1 MVSNSLNMDLQELL
15 KLLQRIKREHGKSP
29 EFEDWRK
36 QVPKNWPI

>member
-15 KLLQRIKREHGKSP
+15 KSLQRIKRAHGKSP
-29 EFEDWRK
+29 EFQDWRK